1 MSVQNIE
8 CQIAQGQIGRYLT
21 GGALSPEAL
30 DQLEGHIGECKAC
43 TEFLSERRMGL
54 QAMLGD
60 RAAVRAPGDS
70 KPLVPEPDPAP
81 TANLVGR
88 LREQLLRA
96 ATAPPPQ
103 REGAPE
109 GRSMAKPLLLSGAL
123 ALVLVAMTILSKNPT
138 LIFGEK
144 ASAPIASAL
153 TPSASRAAPT
163 AAKPPESVH
172 NASAPAK
179 PTPSRTPEKSPTPS
193 PKQLNASTSP
203 ASKKVVPPQP
213 TRRTRPKPAASARPT
228 NELKAPP
235 PKPQSGTIRVYD
247 ANGKL
252 ILPRS

>member
-43 TEFLSERRMGL
+43 TEFLSERRTGL

-70 KPLVPEPDPAP
+70 KPLDPEPDPAP
-81 TANLVGR
+81 TGTLVGR
-88 LREQLLRA
+88 LREQLIRA

-138 LIFGEK
+138 LVFGEK
-144 ASAPIASAL
+144 ASAPIASAP
-153 TPSASRAAPT
+153 TPSAAHAARPA
-163 AAKPPESVH
+163 AAKPPET
-172 NASAPAK
+172 SAQAK
-179 PTPSRTPEKSPTPS
+179 PSPSGAPEKSPTPS
-193 PKQLNASTSP
+193 PKQLNAATAP
-203 ASKKVVPPQP
+203 APKKEALPRPIQ
-213 TRRTRPKPAASARPT
+213 RTRTKPAASARPT

-235 PKPQSGTIRVYD
+235 LKPQSGTIRVYD
-247 ANGKL
+247 ANGNV